1 MTRSIAPHPVQPA
14 VQLRARGKR
23 VPACLGPRQS
33 GLVCTGYVRET
44 PNLKNGINAM
54 AWHQCMQC
62 WKPYRQANIFKHV
75 TKKIYVCVENGM
87 ANVIVLCTFGRR
99 FAVIPVGEQ

>member
-1 MTRSIAPHPVQPA
+1 
-14 VQLRARGKR
+14 
-23 VPACLGPRQS
+23 
-33 GLVCTGYVRET
+33 
-44 PNLKNGINAM
+44 M
-54 AWHQCMQC
+54 AWRQCMQC

-99 FAVIPVGEQ
+99 FVGIPVGEQWTHFILFPLFSPSTCLTQKADSVRKSDCN